1 MVTQPL
7 VQSPIPVRHS
17 ILFSLSL
24 LAANIAAAQNQ
35 PVRVQD
41 DPMHKIIFENTVV
54 RVIDVQVQP
63 GATTLYHRH
72 VIPSI
77 IVYLTRS
84 TNRSESWPDKEI
96 LTRDITPGQS
106 RYAPYDEKPLA
117 HRVTNTGA
125 GLFRVFDIELLYKP
139 ATGPALPPL
148 VEGLKQHW
156 DEKLARSSTI
166 RLEPNAVLTI
176 PANRCSLLVVGIA
189 GTLQVKPDEARPS
202 PLSPGNYK
210 FFGPHTQL
218 QVSAGAGAAEAVL
231 LELKR

>member
-1 MVTQPL
+1 MACAERLFGVFQRLHREKISRALASGWPMSAAS
-7 VQSPIPVRHS
+7 SPGT
-17 ILFSLSL
+17 
-24 LAANIAAAQNQ
+24 AAA
-35 PVRVQD
+35 RG
-41 DPMHKIIFENTVV
+41 
-54 RVIDVQVQP
+54 RR
-63 GATTLYHRH
+63 AR
-72 VIPSI
+72 S
-77 IVYLTRS
+77 YLTRS

-148 VEGLKQHW
+148 AAGLKQHW

-189 GTLQVKPDEARPS
+189 GTLLVKPDEARPS